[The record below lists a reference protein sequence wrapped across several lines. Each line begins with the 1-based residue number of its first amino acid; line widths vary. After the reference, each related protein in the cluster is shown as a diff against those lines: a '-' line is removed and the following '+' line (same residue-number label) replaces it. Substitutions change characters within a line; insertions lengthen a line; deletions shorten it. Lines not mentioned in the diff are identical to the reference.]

1 MVPPC
6 IWFVLPIF
14 HEWNAVQLNSHVPTT
29 CYGCQLCYCPNY
41 VQLCC
46 FGHAVRSGRSTY
58 HWSDGLGSCRQVF
71 EKAAALLQDD
81 TVARLPP
88 TSTSFM
94 VNSQVHSIHRPFLF
108 KNVLLPW
115 FLGKEVLQI
124 IPKRQRLRSWVRWD
138 CCGLLWSRHGFNI
151 RKQCIDPCDALLN
164 PCCVGQEWL
173 KDFGH
178 DDFRLAMH
186 FSTLIKKNVHSYAGL
201 LLGHIGSTPSIA
213 KVSQDPW
220 KSHRF
225 CGICCQVS
233 RLDSPTD
240 AGLARLW
247 LRVAAFV
254 SRKSWYVLVVWGMQL
269 LAELWRGSLSFLVDR
284 SILAWGRFMG
294 CGSEHAWPSR
304 KNQCSHE
311 DQHAVDRA
319 YICIYGHA
327 CCDLIVF
334 SIQAHVL

>member
-186 FSTLIKKNVHSYAGL
+186 FSTLIKKNVHSRMLVYCWVILSYWVYTQYRQSIPRSMNISQILRNL
-201 LLGHIGSTPSIA
+201 LSGIQVGFANRCRLGAIVVAS
-213 KVSQDPW
+213 
-220 KSHRF
+220 R
-225 CGICCQVS
+225 GICFQ
-233 RLDSPTD
+233 
-240 AGLARLW
+240 
-247 LRVAAFV
+247 
-254 SRKSWYVLVVWGMQL
+254 KVLVC
-269 LAELWRGSLSFLVDR
+269 LSCLR
-284 SILAWGRFMG
+284 
-294 CGSEHAWPSR
+294 
-304 KNQCSHE
+304 
-311 DQHAVDRA
+311 HAVAGWALERFFVIPRWPE
-319 YICIYGHA
+319 YLGMRQIHGMRFGA
-327 CCDLIVF
+327 CMAVPQKPMF
-334 SIQAHVL
+334 PWRSARSG